1 MRKLGQ
7 RKRTNV
13 AGKGALLSLGL
24 FSLFFLIGLYMG
36 RFFAARQAAQVIPE
50 LKRYLDAYA
59 ETAGQSGRSAGQIA
73 RAFFL
78 YFRYPLAVFLLG
90 FASFGVL
97 VIPPLGALMAF
108 SFSYSVSCF
117 VAALGGKGVLLALS
131 LLGLRY
137 LITLPCFFLLGQGA
151 LRTSWELTLCTLGQG
166 RRRAAA
172 LYDKTY
178 FLRFFF
184 AAAALALGA
193 LLDLWLTPW
202 LLSLAGG

>member
-7 RKRTNV
+7 RKRPGT
-13 AGKGALLSLGL
+13 AGKGVLLSLGF

-36 RFFAARQAAQVIPE
+36 RFFAARQAAQVVPE
-50 LKRYLDAYA
+50 LNRYLDAYA
-59 ETAGQSGRSAGQIA
+59 ETAGQSGLSAGQIA

-97 VIPPLGALMAF
+97 VIPLLGVLMAF

-117 VAALGGKGVLLALS
+117 VAALGGRGVLLALS

-137 LITLPCFFLLGQGA
+137 VISLPCFFLLGQGA

-166 RRRAAA
+166 RRRSAA
-172 LYDKTY
+172 LYDRAY

-184 AAAALALGA
+184 AAAALTLGA

>member
-1 MRKLGQ
+1 MRMIVRGKKA
-7 RKRTNV
+7 R
-13 AGKGALLSLGL
+13 ADGKGALLSLGL
-24 FSLFFLIGLYMG
+24 FTLFFLIGLYMG

-59 ETAGQSGRSAGQIA
+59 ETAGQAGRSAGQIA

-97 VIPPLGALMAF
+97 VIPLLGALMAF

-151 LRTSWELTLCTLGQG
+151 LRSSWELTLCTLGQG
-166 RRRAAA
+166 RRRSAT

-202 LLSLAGG
+202 LLTLVGG